1 MCLDNIQRSY
11 NLMMVITQEQHSH
24 RHSQGGAE
32 GQWQAW
38 KDLENRRSPMNPL
51 AQAIHKYDEMVDASI
66 SSSILQD
73 SKHLPHCNHALT
85 LYNLQQKL
93 KNRHEGLEYLP
104 LRSWDWWTTPVAE
117 ALNDQSPRLLHTHQS
132 QKIWS
137 MHHIPYFQN
146 IFDFSWAS
154 HNKYITC
161 KDRTFPHLLSSIHL
175 TLTVVRP
182 RHAWEFKEITRL
194 SWSARDVLTGKFR
207 AGKLP

>member
-1 MCLDNIQRSY
+1 MAGMKKTSKTVDPLWIHWHKQYTNTMRWLMPPSLVQFC
-11 NLMMVITQEQHSH
+11 NL
-24 RHSQGGAE
+24 
-32 GQWQAW
+32 
-38 KDLENRRSPMNPL
+38 
-51 AQAIHKYDEMVDASI
+51 
-66 SSSILQD
+66 D

-93 KNRHEGLEYLP
+93 KNRNEGLEYLP

-117 ALNDQSPRLLHTHQS
+117 ALTDQSPRLLHTHQS